1 MRDIKRIDLFCGAL
15 AEQWKRKPELRFWE
29 IMNYVFDKAGDCY
42 NFEEF
47 EILKYIISVMDEQ
60 CGVAF
65 ADGLAYNTLY
75 EKLMLYTFNEDN
87 NCKIRYKAKNV
98 STKTNHPNT
107 PAERRIDLFCNVLAE
122 QWKREND
129 FRFGQ
134 LIIGVSEYILI
145 RKKHYL
151 DTNGREF
158 SDVEILKY
166 IVLFMDFV
174 CNDKFNENYYDAIY
188 DQIEACIFWN
198 QHL

>member
-15 AEQWKRKPELRFWE
+15 
-29 IMNYVFDKAGDCY
+29 V
-42 NFEEF
+42 
-47 EILKYIISVMDEQ
+47 
-60 CGVAF
+60 
-65 ADGLAYNTLY
+65 
-75 EKLMLYTFNEDN
+75 
-87 NCKIRYKAKNV
+87 
-98 STKTNHPNT
+98 
-107 PAERRIDLFCNVLAE
+107 E

-134 LIIGVSEYILI
+134 LITGVSEYILI

-174 CNDKFNENYYDAIY
+174 
-188 DQIEACIFWN
+188 
-198 QHL
+198 